1 MPPSSESTMSSTT
14 ASSRSEG
21 PLDLTSLR
29 DVRSL
34 LARHG
39 LQADK
44 RLGQHFLVDRSALR
58 SIVEA
63 AEVQWEDEVWEVGP
77 GLGTLSVALAA
88 RAHDVRCIELDR
100 RMLAVLQETL
110 APFPN
115 VRVHH
120 GDALGFDWREVS
132 QGAKFVANLPYQVGT
147 AIISALLESRR
158 FARLVVLVQREVAER
173 LVAPPGSPAF
183 GSLSLWVAHH
193 GRARIVRNVAPGAFA
208 PPPKVVSAVVRIDPD
223 LTAEPDPETFALIRN
238 AFRHR
243 RKTLLANLRA
253 VGVPSSAVEGAL
265 ATLAIDP
272 RARAEILSLAQ
283 FRQLRRLLAPIS

>member
-1 MPPSSESTMSSTT
+1 LTSSTPI
-14 ASSRSEG
+14 SSPSEA

-29 DVRSL
+29 DVRAL
-34 LARHG
+34 LSRHG
-39 LQADK
+39 LQANK

-58 SIVEA
+58 AIVEA
-63 AEVQWEDEVWEVGP
+63 AELVWGDQVWEVGP
-77 GLGTLSVALAA
+77 GLGTLSVALAS
-88 RAHDVRCIELDR
+88 RAHEVRCIELDR
-100 RMLAVLQETL
+100 RMLAVLAETL
-110 APFPN
+110 KPFPN
-115 VRVHH
+115 AQVLH
-120 GDALGFDWREVS
+120 GDALAFDWREAS

-173 LVAPPGSPAF
+173 LVAPPGSAAF

-223 LTAEPDPETFALIRN
+223 PTAQPDPETFSLIRT

-253 VGVPSSAVEGAL
+253 AGVTRATAEGAMV
-265 ATLAIDP
+265 TLGIDP
-272 RARAEILSLAQ
+272 KARAETLGLEQ
-283 FRQLRRLLAPIS
+283 FRQLRVLLAATS